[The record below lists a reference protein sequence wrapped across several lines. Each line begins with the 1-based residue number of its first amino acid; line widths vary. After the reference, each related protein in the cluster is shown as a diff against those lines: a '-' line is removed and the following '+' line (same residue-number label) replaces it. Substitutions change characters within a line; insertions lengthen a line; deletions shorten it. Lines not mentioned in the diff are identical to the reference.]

1 MIMSANFADK
11 IIRNKETGVLE
22 KTGEKVPS
30 KASGN
35 DKGKREKF
43 VELAESRT
51 KTAIKAIRT
60 IAKLG
65 NRSAYDFGEADVKKI
80 AGALNREVEAL
91 KARMLRSG
99 GKESVDFSLD

>member
-1 MIMSANFADK
+1 VLDK
-11 IIRNKETGVLE
+11 TEE
-22 KTGEKVPS
+22 KAPARGTS
-30 KASGN
+30 KN
-35 DKGKREKF
+35 KGKREKF
-43 VELAESRT
+43 VELAENRT

-80 AGALNREVEAL
+80 AAALVREVEAL

-99 GKESVDFSLD
+99 GKESVDFNLD